1 MDKIEARLRCVELA
15 HRLASA
21 QALRDP
27 QEVVAIARKLC
38 DYVLGTSDADS
49 AHDTREAPAAQL
61 TQHAAGADSSKRTTL
76 TRPAASRKDGTK

>member
-1 MDKIEARLRCVELA
+1 MDKSEARLRCVELA

-49 AHDTREAPAAQL
+49 AHDTREVPAAQH
-61 TQHAAGADSSKRTTL
+61 TRHAAGTDPKRTTL
-76 TRPAASRKDGTK
+76 TRPVDSRKDGTK